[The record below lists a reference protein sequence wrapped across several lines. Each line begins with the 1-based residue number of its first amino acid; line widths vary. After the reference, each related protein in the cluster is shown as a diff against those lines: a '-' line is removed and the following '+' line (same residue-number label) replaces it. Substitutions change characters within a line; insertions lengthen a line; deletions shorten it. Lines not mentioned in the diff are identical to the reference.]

1 MRGVR
6 VLLSLP
12 ALLALIVAAA
22 CGGGDSGGSA
32 SNASGTGTI
41 VPPPTG
47 APATSESPA
56 SSDGPASSHAPA
68 SSDGLA
74 PDGYSAVVIE
84 VVQDDGTTEEFCVW
98 LAETSEQRQRGL
110 MQVTSLGGVDGMLF
124 RFGADHSGSFWMKD
138 TILPLSIAF
147 FAGDGAFVSATDM
160 EPCPPASESCP
171 LYQADGPY
179 SDALEVVQ
187 GDLPTLG
194 VGPGTRLSV
203 TDRSCQPSGP

>member
-6 VLLSLP
+6 VLLSVP
-12 ALLALIVAAA
+12 ALLALILAAA
-22 CGGGDSGGSA
+22 CGGDDSGGSA
-32 SNASGTGTI
+32 SNASGAATV

-47 APATSESPA
+47 APATS
-56 SSDGPASSHAPA
+56 DGPA
-68 SSDGLA
+68 SSDGLV
-74 PDGYSAVVIE
+74 PEGYSAVVIE
-84 VVQDDGTTEEFCVW
+84 VVRDDGTTEEFCVW
-98 LAETSEQRQRGL
+98 LAETSDQRQRGL
-110 MQVTSLGGVDGMLF
+110 MQVTSLGGADGMLF

-138 TILPLSIAF
+138 TVLPLSIAF

-187 GDLPTLG
+187 GDLASLG
-194 VGPGTRLSV
+194 VGPGSRLSV